1 MIGPT
6 RVAGRS
12 LLAALLILPAA
23 LRAQDTSHVE
33 GVRVGITYAAGIRPG
48 LLVVWAPG
56 LDSVGAIIQ
65 RDLDYSDQF
74 EMIPGAFNPHEGPV
88 NEGLYRG
95 MGASYAVEVTGV
107 SGAVDIRLHDLV
119 ALQVRQDRVAV
130 LPGVA
135 APDFRMAVHRV
146 ADEIVR
152 WITGQPGIAATQVLY
167 DEGSQIFRIDAD
179 GAGRVAITRPGER
192 ALSPA
197 WSPDGTRMVFTSL
210 GDGVAPVILETFA
223 TGTRVT
229 VPGTVSGLNITPV
242 FTPDGQGVA
251 YAKSDEGGTDLYVAN
266 IAQMCCVQ
274 RLTVGRYSD
283 NLSPTFS
290 PDGQRVAFVSNRPG
304 VPQVYVMAADGTGQD
319 LFAPFD
325 FGATGDSYAPDWSPD
340 GASVVFHREVS
351 GTPQVFV
358 LDVAR
363 RKVRQLTSAGRNEDA
378 SWAPDGRHVVF
389 VSDRSGRRQLWVVDV
404 LSGRMRQIVTAAA
417 ARLPA
422 WSRRL
427 AATAPVFT
435 R

>member
-1 MIGPT
+1 M
-6 RVAGRS
+6 RRAAGR
-12 LLAALLILPAA
+12 LALVGAAALGLLPGR

-48 LLVVWAPG
+48 LLVLWAPG

-74 EMIPGAFNPHEGPV
+74 EMIPGAVNPHDGPV
-88 NEGLYRG
+88 NDGLYRG
-95 MGASYAVEVTGV
+95 MGAAYAVEVTGLT
-107 SGAVDIRLHDLV
+107 GAVDIRLHDLV
-119 ALQVRQDRVAV
+119 AKQVRQDRVAV
-130 LPGVA
+130 LPGVG

-152 WITGQPGIAATQVLY
+152 WITGQPGIAATQILY
-167 DEGSQIFRIDAD
+167 DEGSQVFRMDAD
-179 GAGRVAITRPGER
+179 GAARVAVTRPGER

-197 WSPDGTRMVFTSL
+197 WSPDGTRMAFTAL
-210 GDGVAPVILETFA
+210 GDGVAPVIVQTLA
-223 TGTRVT
+223 TGARVT
-229 VPGTVSGLNITPV
+229 VPGTATGENITPV

-251 YAKSDEGGTDLYVAN
+251 YAKASEAGTDLYVAN
-266 IAQMCCVQ
+266 VAQMCCVQ

-304 VPQVYVMAADGTGQD
+304 VPQVYVMAPDGTGQE

-358 LDVAR
+358 LDVAS

-404 LSGRMRQIVTAAA
+404 ESGRFRELATAAA

-427 AATAPVFT
+427 AAAAPVFT